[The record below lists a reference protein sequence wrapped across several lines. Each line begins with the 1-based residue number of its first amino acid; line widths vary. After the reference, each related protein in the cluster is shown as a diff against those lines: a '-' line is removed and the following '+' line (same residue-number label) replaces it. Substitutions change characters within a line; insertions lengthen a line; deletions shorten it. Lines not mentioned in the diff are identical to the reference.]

1 MSPAASQLKNELR
14 RRVGDIRRR
23 LRARPS
29 RTRRQK
35 ELLLKDTSLLPS
47 ERNLLH
53 PVESRISPH
62 DGMYKGD
69 GNHYFRVGL
78 SAIHC
83 IDAAITT
90 AGNVNPK
97 QILDLPCGYGRVLR
111 FLVHRFPEAAI
122 TACDLDTDGV
132 DFCTETFS
140 VGGVYSK
147 VDLSDLSLA
156 AHFDLIWCG
165 SLVTHLD
172 EPRITALIRFFQRHL
187 APGGLLLFTAAGDRV
202 AEWMLSGE
210 FDYGIAKSAI
220 PIITSEYSES
230 GYGYT
235 DYPYLA
241 DYGISLTSP
250 AWIRA
255 QVKQVGN
262 LREVYFEKHGW
273 DDHQDVYG
281 FVKIAGEN

>member
-1 MSPAASQLKNELR
+1 MSSSTIPLPKEVRKRL
-14 RRVGDIRRR
+14 GDIRRR
-23 LRARPS
+23 LRARPG
-29 RTRRQK
+29 RTRKQK
-35 ELLLKDTSLLPS
+35 RKLLADATLPPRERALLLKAESL
-47 ERNLLH
+47 
-53 PVESRISPH
+53 ISPA

-69 GNHYFRVGL
+69 GDHYFRVGL
-78 SAIHC
+78 SAIKC
-83 IDAAITT
+83 IDAALT
-90 AGNVNPK
+90 AAGIQQPK
-97 QILDLPCGYGRVLR
+97 EILDLPCGHGRVLR

-132 DFCTETFS
+132 DFCTEMFS

-147 VDLSDLSLA
+147 VDLSDLSLG

-172 EPRITALIRFFQRHL
+172 ESRITALIRFFKRHL

-202 AEWMLSGE
+202 AEWMLDGD

-220 PIITSEYSES
+220 PIITSEYRTS

-235 DYPYLA
+235 DYPYLP

-250 AWIRA
+250 DWIRE
-255 QVKQVGN
+255 QVEQAGN

-281 FVKIAGEN
+281 FVKLDKL